1 MSSSSRVRR
10 TTKRYV
16 LFKSE
21 KALTEGERKQL
32 AEILE
37 RRYGKAKLIAIE
49 GNPRAVIVKTTNET
63 APQLRDLDPKLTI
76 NGKRLTSVLTSGA
89 IGKLKRRAAPAVANG
104 KVHER

>member
-1 MSSSSRVRR
+1 MSSSSKVPR

-16 LFKSE
+16 LFTSE
-21 KALTEGERKQL
+21 DVLTEGERKQL

-37 RRYGKAKLIAIE
+37 RRYGKVKLIAVE
-49 GNPRAVIVKTTNET
+49 GNPRAVIVKTTNAT
-63 APQLRDLDPKLTI
+63 APLLRDLDPELTI
-76 NGKRLTSVLTSGA
+76 HEKRLKSVLTSGA